1 MKLLLLA
8 LIGYLAKRGIIVFP
22 FNLKWFSKINN
33 DKKKRDRGGRED
45 G

>member
-8 LIGYLAKRGIIVFP
+8 LIGYLAKRGIIIFP
-22 FNLKWFSKINN
+22 FNLKWFSKKIMMI
-33 DKKKRDRGGRED
+33 KKGDRGGRED

>member
-22 FNLKWFSKINN
+22 FNLKWFSK
-33 DKKKRDRGGRED
+33 KKMMIKKGDRGGRED